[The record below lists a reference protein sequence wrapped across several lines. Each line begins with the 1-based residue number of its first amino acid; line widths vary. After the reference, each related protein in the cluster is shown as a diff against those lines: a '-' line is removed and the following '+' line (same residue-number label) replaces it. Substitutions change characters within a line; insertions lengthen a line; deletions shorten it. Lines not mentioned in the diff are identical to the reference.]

1 MVAILSRGRWVK
13 MALARL
19 RSGLTCWT
27 VVCILVMIVVCKFGI
42 NCTIIPD
49 TLHHD
54 FIHFL
59 VIDVRTRV
67 HNLVKCVVTSH
78 EVIKLSRLLFGLC
91 PGARQHQATA
101 WMEVPRRS
109 PRLLSQTICPK
120 CTLCKYFGCETCGP
134 CERTMT
140 NNYCY
145 IIPGAN
151 APNSTAA
158 GQFQSIDECRQ
169 TIPNCSAC
177 WWFGEFVGRT
187 NIIPLLWIGIRF
199 YF

>member
-19 RSGLTCWT
+19 RSGLTCCWT
-27 VVCILVMIVVCKFGI
+27 VVCILVMIVVCKFTI
-42 NCTIIPD
+42 DCTIIPD

-59 VIDVRTRV
+59 VINVRTRV

-78 EVIKLSRLLFGLC
+78 EVVKLGRLLFWLC

-109 PRLLSQTICPK
+109 PRFY
-120 CTLCKYFGCETCGP
+120 CKAYVP
-134 CERTMT
+134 
-140 NNYCY
+140 
-145 IIPGAN
+145 N
-151 APNSTAA
+151 AH
-158 GQFQSIDECRQ
+158 C
-169 TIPNCSAC
+169 
-177 WWFGEFVGRT
+177 T
-187 NIIPLLWIGIRF
+187 NILVAKHVGPAKGQWPTIIVILFLVQMLQIQQLPVNFSL
-199 YF
+199 